1 MNMNPPNIKSVLSD
15 SLAQKFLVERLMRFI
30 NEKGISGLLLSMRHF
45 TLEEAIDAFRQ
56 KLGYQLQD
64 GIRRR
69 MAIVIIDLLHECEYV
84 EKKDEVYVWAGEK
97 DVERKLSADD
107 HKIVKETF
115 KGQVD
120 FFERCIMYA
129 DNFLSG
135 SPALYSFDSNSTEIW
150 EEFLGNSEFTFAR
163 SVLISLL
170 FSGRSDN
177 ANVLTLCYGP
187 GFDILQMQE
196 QYDIKITAVD
206 FKDIFQNQASRRI
219 PNPESVKWIKSELW
233 KGFGTPLPF
242 TGDAFDVVFFAC
254 ADPYIPAES
263 REYVYRD
270 IFRALKPGGALGIL
284 TRSYPDAGRKYVK
297 DVLVRRGTLCHDFAE
312 SVCEGWRGFY
322 PAQESIDLFK
332 SIGFNVNTVMLN
344 AALWRLDKP

>member
-1 MNMNPPNIKSVLSD
+1 MNPPNIKSVLSD

-30 NEKGISGLLLSMRHF
+30 NEKGISGLLLSMGRF
-45 TLEEAIDAFRQ
+45 TLEEAMGAFQQ

-84 EKKDEVYVWAGEK
+84 EKKDGVYVWVGER
-97 DVERKLSADD
+97 DVETRLSVDD
-107 HKIVKETF
+107 HKIVKDTF

-129 DNFLSG
+129 DTFLSG
-135 SPALYSFDSNSTEIW
+135 SPPLYSFDSNSTEIW

-196 QYDIKITAVD
+196 QYD
-206 FKDIFQNQASRRI
+206 
-219 PNPESVKWIKSELW
+219 
-233 KGFGTPLPF
+233 
-242 TGDAFDVVFFAC
+242 
-254 ADPYIPAES
+254 
-263 REYVYRD
+263 
-270 IFRALKPGGALGIL
+270 
-284 TRSYPDAGRKYVK
+284 
-297 DVLVRRGTLCHDFAE
+297 
-312 SVCEGWRGFY
+312 
-322 PAQESIDLFK
+322 
-332 SIGFNVNTVMLN
+332 
-344 AALWRLDKP
+344 